1 MNKESTV
8 LDSVLGEM
16 VARDTQKRIDQAV
29 LVAEFFSLVED
40 RLTELRVESARE
52 FNKKM
57 AMGGAVSDIGYQRV
71 GARKAIRRY
80 AADLAEQIHSRA
92 DSQR

>member
-8 LDSVLGEM
+8 LDPALEEM
-16 VARDTQKRIDQAV
+16 VARDTQKRKEQAV

-52 FNKKM
+52 YNKKT
-57 AMGGAVSDIGYQRV
+57 AGGGAVSDIDYQRA

-80 AADLAEQIHSRA
+80 AADLAEQIHKGK
-92 DSQR
+92 